1 MRKPAI
7 IVISLLLLAAAAA
20 VAAPWGTVATD
31 TPGDM
36 ERLAT
41 ADLARYLGQV
51 TDNAVTVLPRGTWQK
66 RPVPA
71 VLIERHQSIPGE
83 AYRIVGRQ
91 NSGVCTVTVAGGT
104 PQGMVNGV
112 YGLLRTLGYRFYLGS
127 ESVPAALPEKLPGS
141 GPIEGR
147 PVFSVRGVLPWYNFF
162 NSPTAWDP
170 IDHRAFVDQLIRS
183 GANFLTFHTYDAEPF
198 AAYEE
203 NGRVKE
209 GAPLLNTGSPT
220 WGTAGTRVDQFAFG
234 TDKLY
239 LGTYF
244 GAASTVEKR
253 GPDDAVR
260 REKSILRDAL
270 AYARMRG
277 VHPALGFEITGDPT
291 QPDVCGRFIRR
302 FNAVLDYYPM
312 LEYVFLWQAETQ
324 GAQGFAG
331 QHNQP
336 IAPASASLQSP
347 IQIYGME
354 RRGAFSRVVDRT
366 TGERPFFQD
375 NEAGKRARA
384 NEGARL
390 EQFAWLAL
398 RALGQRQ
405 PAPKLVISGWGG
417 EDRLLSAEYYDGL
430 DKLLPKEVVFSS
442 LDFISARPR
451 VDSVYHKLPA
461 ARVRWPIPWL
471 ECDGDQWHPQAA
483 VHIYDKMMRDILQGQ
498 SQGVLGIHWRT
509 RDVEEAFGFMTAF
522 AWNPALTT
530 ETFYQDLALQGYGP
544 SAAAPMANVHR
555 ELEAL
560 GYRWVGGGGQN
571 ECAPFSWGP
580 GDPKKVEQLRALRDR
595 AASVTVD
602 TRQGRERLAWLL
614 GAIDWT
620 LAYYDAEV
628 AAVKAGELLA
638 TAKSASDA
646 AQAKQAATAA
656 RAQLSSG
663 LLAKAMRTYA
673 RRITT
678 RGEYGVLATV
688 NTKAAADWRRLWNES
703 GSVLGEPESDPP
715 APAWTL
721 TPTVVLPRLV
731 TSSPENTDL
740 VVEPCVLGG
749 GDAWAHYRNVGAKQ
763 WTTIKCAPTQG
774 WVKRATLPGSA
785 MRVPAILLR
794 LSLSPDPAQV
804 GGAIDRAVTVMP
816 EVAPSYTPI
825 GKPQEHAHPTG
836 EGFGLMLRDG
846 QVATVQLLWSNIPK
860 ADFFRVYRNG
870 VPAGNTAVPLFP
882 DIPMEIKTQYKVE
895 AWADGKVISQSA
907 PASFTM
913 PDKPVT
919 EMVTPRAFA
928 NRGGITIE
936 WDAATTYTVAS
947 YRLSRAPEGNQAF
960 AEAGTVRAARSGGQ
974 NFHDTPGN
982 GRWTY
987 RVTPLNVA
995 GREGTAGEATVV
1007 FPSPAITPAIQW
1019 PLTVAPKGPALQ
1031 GHVAF
1036 TPEGARFDQGH
1047 LVTENRPDAMDLN
1060 HGFTLNFT
1068 FRAERVDAMPVLLCH
1083 GAWQIDGWFVQIL
1096 GGQLIVR
1103 TPGGDAQGPAIESGK
1118 WYACRFV
1125 FDGVRLRLAIN
1136 GDWVFRGDSAVGN
1149 VPAARPLILGNYTD
1163 ASQQYQ
1169 FHGLLRDVALTQ
1181 DAVLDQPPKP

>member
-1 MRKPAI
+1 M
-7 IVISLLLLAAAAA
+7 
-20 VAAPWGTVATD
+20 GTPVED
-31 TPGDM
+31 

-51 TDNAVTVLPRGTWQK
+51 TDTAVTVVPRDTWEK
-66 RPVPA
+66 APIPA
-71 VLIERHQSIPGE
+71 VLIERDKSIPGE
-83 AYRIVGRQ
+83 AYRIV
-91 NSGVCTVTVAGGT
+91 SGQKNGVYTVTVAGGT
-104 PQGMVNGV
+104 PQGVVNGV
-112 YGLLRTLGYRFYLGS
+112 YGLLRALGYRFYLGS
-127 ESVPAALPEKLPGS
+127 ESVPASLPEKLPGS

-147 PVFSVRGVLPWYNFF
+147 PAFSVRGVLPWYNFF

-170 IDHRAFVDQLIRS
+170 IDHRALVDQLIRS

-203 NGRVKE
+203 NGSVKE

-220 WGTAGTRVDQFAFG
+220 WGTSGTQVEQFAFG

-239 LGTYF
+239 LAPYF
-244 GAASTVEKR
+244 GAASTVEGR
-253 GPDDAVR
+253 GADDAVR

-270 AYARMRG
+270 TYARQRG

-291 QPDVCGRFIRR
+291 QPDVCERFIRR
-302 FNAVLDYYPM
+302 FNALLDYYPM

-324 GAQGFAG
+324 GAHGFTG
-331 QHNQP
+331 QHNQQ
-336 IAPASASLQSP
+336 IAASASLPSP
-347 IQIYGME
+347 IQLFGME
-354 RRGAFSRVVDRT
+354 RRDAFTRAVDRT

-398 RALGQRQ
+398 RALGRRE

-430 DKLLPKEVVFSS
+430 DKLLPKDVVFSS
-442 LDFISARPR
+442 LDFISAKPR
-451 VDSVYHKLPA
+451 VDSVYHQLPA
-461 ARVRWPIPWL
+461 TRQRWPIPWL

-483 VHIYDKMMRDILQGQ
+483 VHIYDQMMRDILHGQ

-522 AWNPALTT
+522 AWNPATTT
-530 ETFYQDLALQGYGP
+530 ETFYQDLTLHGYGIA
-544 SAAAPMANVHR
+544 AAAPMADIHR
-555 ELEAL
+555 ELDAL

-580 GDPKKVEQLRALRDR
+580 GDPQKVERLRALRVR
-595 AASVTVD
+595 AANVTPD
-602 TRQGRERLAWLL
+602 TRPGRERLTWLL

-638 TAKSASDA
+638 KAKSAPDA
-646 AQAKQAATAA
+646 TQAKQAATAA
-656 RAQLSSG
+656 RALLGSG

-673 RRITT
+673 QRITT

-703 GSVLGEPESDPP
+703 GSALGEPESDPP
-715 APAWTL
+715 APAWAPAPAVL
-721 TPTVVLPRLV
+721 LPRLV
-731 TSSPENTDL
+731 TSSPENSDL
-740 VVEPCVLGG
+740 VLEPCVLGG
-749 GDAWAHYRNVGAKQ
+749 ADAWVHYRQVGARQ
-763 WTTIKCAPTQG
+763 WTSIKCAPTQG
-774 WVKRATLPGSA
+774 WVKRATLPGRV
-785 MRVPAILLR
+785 MRGPGLFLR
-794 LSLSPDPAQV
+794 LSLSPDPFQEN
-804 GGAIDRAVTVMP
+804 GAIDRVVTVMP
-816 EVAPSYTPI
+816 EVAPSYAPI
-825 GKPQEHAHPTG
+825 GRPQEHARPAG
-836 EGFGLMLRDG
+836 QEFGLSLREG
-846 QVATVQLLWSNIPK
+846 QVATVQLMWSDLPQ

-870 VPAGNTAVPLFP
+870 LPAGNTALPLFP
-882 DIPMEIKTQYKVE
+882 DMPMELKTQYKVE
-895 AWADGKVISQSA
+895 AWADGQVIAQSA

-919 EMVTPRAFA
+919 EVVTPRAFA

-936 WDAATTYTVAS
+936 WDEPTTYTVAS
-947 YRLSRAPEGNQAF
+947 YRVSRALEASKAF
-960 AEAGTVRAARSGGQ
+960 TEAGTVRAARCGGQ

-982 GRWTY
+982 GRWIY

-995 GREGTAGEATVV
+995 GREGTAGEATVA
-1007 FPSPAITPAIQW
+1007 FPSPVIAPAIQW
-1019 PLTVAPKGPALQ
+1019 PLTVAPKGPVLH

-1047 LVTENRPDAMDLN
+1047 IVAENKPEAMDLN
-1060 HGFTLNFT
+1060 HGFTLDFT

-1103 TPGGDAQGPAIESGK
+1103 TPGGDAQGPVLEAGK

-1125 FDGVRLRLAIN
+1125 FDGVRLRLAVN
-1136 GDWVFRGDSAVGN
+1136 GQWVFRGDTPVRNA
-1149 VPAARPLILGNYTD
+1149 PAMRPLMLGNYTD

-1169 FHGLLRDVALTQ
+1169 FHGLLRNVALTQ
-1181 DAVLDQPPKP
+1181 DTLLDAPPKP

>member
-1 MRKPAI
+1 MRTPATI
-7 IVISLLLLAAAAA
+7 LLSLSLATAAA
-20 VAAPWGTVATD
+20 VAAPWGMVATG
-31 TPGDM
+31 TPVDM

-51 TDNAVTVLPRGTWQK
+51 TDTAVTVLPRGTWEK
-66 RPVPA
+66 APVPA
-71 VLIERHQSIPGE
+71 VLIERDESIQGE
-83 AYRIVGRQ
+83 AYRIFAGQ
-91 NSGVCTVTVAGGT
+91 KSGVYTVTVAGGT
-104 PQGMVNGV
+104 PQGVVNGV
-112 YGLLRTLGYRFYLGS
+112 YVLLRTLGYRFYLGS
-127 ESVPAALPEKLPGS
+127 ESVPASLPEKLPGS

-147 PVFSVRGVLPWYNFF
+147 PAFSVRGVLPWYNFF
-162 NSPTAWDP
+162 DSPTAWDP

-203 NGRVKE
+203 NGRMKE

-220 WGTAGTRVDQFAFG
+220 WGTSGSRVDQFAFG

-239 LGTYF
+239 LDPYF
-244 GAASTVEKR
+244 GAASTVEGR
-253 GPDDAVR
+253 GTDDAVR

-270 AYARMRG
+270 AYARKRG

-291 QPDVCGRFIRR
+291 QPDVCERFIKR

-331 QHNQP
+331 QHNQQILP
-336 IAPASASLQSP
+336 GSASPESP
-347 IQIYGME
+347 IQLYGME
-354 RRGAFSRVVDRT
+354 RRTAFTRVVDRT
-366 TGERPFFQD
+366 TGERPFFQE

-398 RALGQRQ
+398 RALGRREQ
-405 PAPKLVISGWGG
+405 APKLVISGWGG
-417 EDRLLSAEYYDGL
+417 EDRLLSAEYYAGL
-430 DKLLPKEVVFSS
+430 DKLLPKDVVFSS
-442 LDFISARPR
+442 LDFVSARPR
-451 VDSVYHKLPA
+451 VDSVYAALPA
-461 ARVRWPIPWL
+461 DRERWPIPWL

-522 AWNPALTT
+522 TWNPAMTT
-530 ETFYQDLALQGYGP
+530 EMFYQDLALHGYGVV
-544 SAAAPMANVHR
+544 AATAMADIHR
-555 ELEAL
+555 ELDAL

-580 GDPKKVEQLRALRDR
+580 GDPKKVERLRALRDR
-595 AASVTVD
+595 AAKVTPEA
-602 TRQGRERLAWLL
+602 RQGRERLAWLL
-614 GAIDWT
+614 GVIDWT

-638 TAKSASDA
+638 KAKSVPDA
-646 AQAKQAATAA
+646 EQAKQAATAA
-656 RAQLSSG
+656 RALLGSG

-673 RRITT
+673 TRITT

-703 GSVLGEPESDPP
+703 GRVLGEPESDPP
-715 APAWTL
+715 APAWT
-721 TPTVVLPRLV
+721 PAPAVFLPRLV
-731 TSSPENTDL
+731 TSSPENAD
-740 VVEPCVLGG
+740 VVLEPCVLGG
-749 GDAWAHYRNVGAKQ
+749 GDAWVHYRNVGAKE
-763 WTTIKCAPTQG
+763 WTTIKCARTKG
-774 WVKRATLPGSA
+774 WVRRATLPGYA
-785 MRVPAILLR
+785 MRGPGILIR
-794 LSLSPDPAQV
+794 LSLSPDPAQED
-804 GGAIDRAVTVMP
+804 GAIDRAVTVMP

-825 GKPQEHAHPTG
+825 SKLQEHARATG
-836 EGFGLMLRDG
+836 EGFRLMLRDG
-846 QVATVQLLWSNIPK
+846 QVAAVQLMWSEIPK

-870 VPAGNTAVPLFP
+870 EPAGNTAVPFFP
-882 DIPMEIKTQYKVE
+882 DIPMEMKTEYKVE
-895 AWADGKVISQSA
+895 AWADGKVIDQSA
-907 PASFTM
+907 PARFSM

-919 EMVTPRAFA
+919 EVVTPRAFA
-928 NRGGITIE
+928 NRGGITVE
-936 WDAATTYTVAS
+936 WDEATTYTVGS
-947 YRLSRAPEGNQAF
+947 YRVSRAPEGSKVF
-960 AEAGTVRAARSGGQ
+960 AEAGTVRATRSGGQ

-1007 FPSPAITPAIQW
+1007 LPNPVIAPAIQW
-1019 PLTVAPKGPALQ
+1019 PLTAAPKGPVLQ
-1031 GHVAF
+1031 GDVTF
-1036 TPEGARFDQGH
+1036 TPEGARFDDGYI
-1047 LVTENRPDAMDLN
+1047 VAENKPEAMDLN
-1060 HGFTLNFT
+1060 HGFTLDFT

-1103 TPGGDAQGPAIESGK
+1103 TPGDDAQGPTIEAGK

-1125 FDGVRLRLAIN
+1125 FDGAHLRLAVN
-1136 GDWVFRGDSAVGN
+1136 GEWVFQGN
-1149 VPAARPLILGNYTD
+1149 TTVRNAPAARPLVLGNYTD
-1163 ASQQYQ
+1163 ASRQFQ
-1169 FHGLLRDVALTQ
+1169 FHGLLRNVVMTQ
-1181 DAVLDQPPKP
+1181 DAVLDTPPKP